1 MIRSGNCRLHPP
13 CGGLEHKIGMLPGSE
28 CEARTICIKPESR
41 RISGDPLLI
50 DFGSYLLCRASAI

>member
-1 MIRSGNCRLHPP
+1 
-13 CGGLEHKIGMLPGSE
+13 MLPGSE
-28 CEARTICIKPESR
+28 CEACTICIKTESH

>member
-1 MIRSGNCRLHPP
+1 MIRSGNRRLHPP

-28 CEARTICIKPESR
+28 CEARTICIKPGH